1 MKDFSILLYEDM
13 HEAGK
18 DLLKEKAEIFFA
30 RSFEEA
36 SLIKEVREMD
46 GIIIRANGKVS
57 RILMDSAPKLKV
69 IGRHGVGVENIDLEA
84 ATEKGIWVVNTP
96 DANDTSVAEHFF
108 GLALMLS
115 KMLKKADIALHEGRF
130 EARYQYIG
138 RELHGKTLGILGF
151 GKIGRAIGRIGHKGF
166 DMRIL
171 YYDAIRYEEVEKEI
185 KAVKVSLEEVLSQ
198 SDYISINLPMLPETK
213 GLLKER
219 EFGLMK
225 PSAYIINLAR
235 GPIWDEKSL
244 YSVLKEGRIAGA
256 ASDVYE
262 VEPATKDHP
271 LLQLENFIGT
281 PHMAAHTDEALR
293 RMSLV
298 AEDVIR
304 VLEGKAPV
312 HPVNQPKRGMK
323 GEKVTDLRIYQEL
336 CKGVDECGICIYA
349 CPKEVFKP
357 SETLNQKGY
366 KLPEVVNEDQCTQ
379 CENCMIFCPDLAI
392 VVSGEKLRR
401 RAKK

>member
-1 MKDFSILLYEDM
+1 MKKFKILLYEDM
-13 HEAGK
+13 HDVGK
-18 DLLKEKAEIFFA
+18 VLLSEKAEIFFA
-30 RSFEEA
+30 TSFEEP
-36 SLIKEVREMD
+36 SLIKEVKEMD

-57 RILMDSAPKLKV
+57 RKLMESAPKLKV

-96 DANDTSVAEHFF
+96 DANDISVAEHFF

-115 KMLKKADIALHEGRF
+115 KMLKKADIALREGRW
-130 EARYQYIG
+130 EVRYQYIG
-138 RELHGKTLGILGF
+138 KELHGKTLGILGF
-151 GKIGRAIGRIGHKGF
+151 GRIGRSVGRIGHKGF
-166 DMRIL
+166 DMKVL

-185 KAVKVSLEEVLSQ
+185 KALKMSLEEVLSQ

-213 GLLKER
+213 GLLKAR
-219 EFGLMK
+219 EFSLMK
-225 PSAYIINLAR
+225 PSSYIINLAR
-235 GPIWDEKSL
+235 GPIWDEKAL
-244 YSVLKEGRIAGA
+244 YSALKEGRIAGA

-304 VLEGKAPV
+304 VLEGKVPV
-312 HPVNQPKRGMK
+312 HPVNRPRS
-323 GEKVTDLRIYQEL
+323 R
-336 CKGVDECGICIYA
+336 
-349 CPKEVFKP
+349 
-357 SETLNQKGY
+357 
-366 KLPEVVNEDQCTQ
+366 
-379 CENCMIFCPDLAI
+379 
-392 VVSGEKLRR
+392 
-401 RAKK
+401 

>member
-1 MKDFSILLYEDM
+1 MKKFAILLYEDM

-18 DLLKEKAEIFFA
+18 ALLREKGKIILAERLDEVYLA
-30 RSFEEA
+30 DR
-36 SLIKEVREMD
+36 VREMD

-69 IGRHGVGVENIDLEA
+69 IGRHGVGVENIDLEV

-108 GLALMLS
+108 GFALMLS
-115 KMLKKADIALHEGRF
+115 KMLKKGDIALREGRW

-151 GKIGRAIGRIGHKGF
+151 GRIGRAIGRIGHKGF
-166 DMRIL
+166 DMRVL

-198 SDYISINLPMLPETK
+198 ADYISINLPMLPETK

-235 GPIWDEKSL
+235 GPIWDEKALCSA
-244 YSVLKEGRIAGA
+244 LKEGRIAGA

-304 VLEGKAPV
+304 VLQGEVPL
-312 HPVNQPKRGMK
+312 HPVNRP
-323 GEKVTDLRIYQEL
+323 
-336 CKGVDECGICIYA
+336 
-349 CPKEVFKP
+349 
-357 SETLNQKGY
+357 
-366 KLPEVVNEDQCTQ
+366 
-379 CENCMIFCPDLAI
+379 
-392 VVSGEKLRR
+392 KLRE
-401 RAKK
+401 